1 MNTNI
6 EQQILPTSPSSPC
19 NVKNDRALPSN
30 DTEYVQ
36 LISGHMLPLLQTPRA
51 PQNHGAE
58 PHKAQNLHTPTH
70 TLSLILSARAHTKI
84 TKIAQ
89 IRLLQLGGHWMPCLG
104 RESCRNSNGPIVAYA

>member
-1 MNTNI
+1 M
-6 EQQILPTSPSSPC
+6 PS
-19 NVKNDRALPSN
+19 
-30 DTEYVQ
+30 
-36 LISGHMLPLLQTPRA
+36 LLHTPRT

-70 TLSLILSARAHTKI
+70 TLILSARAHTKI

-89 IRLLQLGGHWMPCLG
+89 IRLLQLGGHWMPCLK